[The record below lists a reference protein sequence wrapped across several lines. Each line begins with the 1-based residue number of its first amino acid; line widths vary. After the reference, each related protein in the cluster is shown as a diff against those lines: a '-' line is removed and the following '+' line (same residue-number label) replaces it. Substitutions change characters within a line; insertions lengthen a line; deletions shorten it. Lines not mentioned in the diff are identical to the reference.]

1 MNCYQKIA
9 MMGKIGYD
17 SNVPRQHRETP
28 VQEMRGDDRMNE
40 KLTITWLGHSCFK
53 VESGG
58 YSVVFD
64 PYADGKVPGLKP
76 LRIEADEVLCS
87 HEHSDHNFREAV
99 TLRNRNVASP
109 FRIQEISTYHDEK
122 QGDLRGKSTIHI
134 LDDGVFRIAHMGD
147 LGCELPKEQREMLK
161 DLDVLMIPVGG
172 YYTIDA
178 AQARQLVEYVT
189 PNVVIPM
196 HDRGMGFG
204 FDVLGSVNEYLGL
217 CQNVVRYQNV
227 IEITK
232 DMPRQTA
239 AMTF

>member
-1 MNCYQKIA
+1 MNHT
-9 MMGKIGYD
+9 D
-17 SNVPRQHRETP
+17 
-28 VQEMRGDDRMNE
+28 
-40 KLTITWLGHSCFK
+40 
-53 VESGG
+53 
-58 YSVVFD
+58 
-64 PYADGKVPGLKP
+64 
-76 LRIEADEVLCS
+76 LCS
-87 HEHSDHNFREAV
+87 GTPITLDQVLDARERRA
-99 TLRNRNVASP
+99 A
-109 FRIQEISTYHDEK
+109 I
-122 QGDLRGKSTIHI
+122 
-134 LDDGVFRIAHMGD
+134 
-147 LGCELPKEQREMLK
+147 QREMLK

-196 HDRGMGFG
+196 HYRGMGFG

>member
-1 MNCYQKIA
+1 
-9 MMGKIGYD
+9 
-17 SNVPRQHRETP
+17 
-28 VQEMRGDDRMNE
+28 
-40 KLTITWLGHSCFK
+40 
-53 VESGG
+53 
-58 YSVVFD
+58 
-64 PYADGKVPGLKP
+64 
-76 LRIEADEVLCS
+76 
-87 HEHSDHNFREAV
+87 
-99 TLRNRNVASP
+99 
-109 FRIQEISTYHDEK
+109 
-122 QGDLRGKSTIHI
+122 
-134 LDDGVFRIAHMGD
+134 
-147 LGCELPKEQREMLK
+147 
-161 DLDVLMIPVGG
+161 MIPVGG

-196 HDRGMGFG
+196 HYRGMGFG

>member
-1 MNCYQKIA
+1 
-9 MMGKIGYD
+9 
-17 SNVPRQHRETP
+17 
-28 VQEMRGDDRMNE
+28 MNE

-147 LGCELPKEQREMLK
+147 LGCELPKEQ
-161 DLDVLMIPVGG
+161 
-172 YYTIDA
+172 
-178 AQARQLVEYVT
+178 
-189 PNVVIPM
+189 
-196 HDRGMGFG
+196 
-204 FDVLGSVNEYLGL
+204 S
-217 CQNVVRYQNV
+217 
-227 IEITK
+227 
-232 DMPRQTA
+232 
-239 AMTF
+239 